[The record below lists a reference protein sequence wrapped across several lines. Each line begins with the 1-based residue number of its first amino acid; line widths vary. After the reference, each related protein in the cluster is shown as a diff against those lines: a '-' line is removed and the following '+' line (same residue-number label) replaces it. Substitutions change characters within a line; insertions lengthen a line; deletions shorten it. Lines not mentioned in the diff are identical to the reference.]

1 VATLTRVRR
10 LVNPGR
16 KKRKLSALQ
25 KLFFGSKRQRA
36 AVARNGGKRKR
47 AIKHISE
54 SLGKQYGDNRKMR
67 KAPKNSLKYFHYLGT
82 HKARV
87 ERKLRRKNVGSI
99 ITVWPKGHSNPGRV
113 KRYRRRKT
121 NRGKKVVI
129 INKGAEMAT
138 RRRRRVSRRRKANP
152 VARRRVRRYRRRRNY
167 GTRVGRSWSS
177 YARKGRKRNP
187 GVRHHRRRHVIRNR
201 RHYRRNPGMLT
212 GTAGRVLGVVGG
224 VAVTKLLCG
233 FLPASLATGVLG
245 YLSTGAI
252 AVLQGKLVGKF
263 SKSPSLGNDMLVGG
277 LAYLAAKVLN
287 DFFPSIGSY
296 TGISGMGLIGGS
308 SFYTPQVNLNGQMGN
323 FVVPASTMGA
333 ISAFQPIQTSKGVGA
348 MRRTGRL
355 M

>member
-1 VATLTRVRR
+1 MATLTKSRR
-10 LVNPGR
+10 LINPGR
-16 KKRKLSALQ
+16 RKLSPLQ

-36 AVARNGGKRKR
+36 AVKRNSSPGKKLGPKALRTKRTLAKRGIYQGRITYKRKR
-47 AIKHISE
+47 
-54 SLGKQYGDNRKMR
+54 
-67 KAPKNSLKYFHYLGT
+67 
-82 HKARV
+82 
-87 ERKLRRKNVGSI
+87 NVGSI
-99 ITVWPKGHSNPGRV
+99 ITVWPKGHSNPGR
-113 KRYRRRKT
+113 KRYRRRNSGAK
-121 NRGKKVVI
+121 NRLVI
-129 INKGAEMAT
+129 VNPGRSSMAKGSGRVISGYGSTVMNKGRKRMA
-138 RRRRRVSRRRKANP
+138 RRRKTRRANP
-152 VARRRVRRYRRRRNY
+152 VARRRVRRNY

-177 YARKGRKRNP
+177 YAKRSRKRNP
-187 GVRHHRRRHVIRNR
+187 GRRRVSHRRHRITNR
-201 RHYRRNPGMLT
+201 RHIRRNPGMLT

-263 SKSPSLGNDMLVGG
+263 SKSSTLGNDMLVGG

-308 SFYTPQVNLNGQMGN
+308 SFYNPQVNLNGQMGN
-323 FVVPASTMGA
+323 FVVPAATMGA
-333 ISAFQPIQTSKGVGA
+333 IAGYAPVTSKGVGA